1 MKDTNLLTIALP
13 ESAIAYLKQ
22 QAQLQGTSAERHA
35 AGILTQT
42 CSRPEWSDVAN
53 ATQAWPTQD
62 QRTSLLNLEH
72 RARRISA
79 DRVVPGW
86 RQVLA
91 AVISD
96 RASSMVSYADLYDQA
111 AALDLINRGHLVLD
125 AAEAGKEADG
135 A

>member
-1 MKDTNLLTIALP
+1 MHTITIALP
-13 ESAIAYLKQ
+13 ASTIAYLKQ
-22 QAQLQGTSAERHA
+22 QAELQGTSPDRHA

-42 CSRPEWSDVAN
+42 CSRPEWADVAA
-53 ATQAWPTQD
+53 ATRASLTHDLQA
-62 QRTSLLNLEH
+62 SLRNLEQ

-91 AVISD
+91 TIISD
-96 RASSMVSYADLYDQA
+96 RANSMLSYPDLYDET

-125 AAEAGKEADG
+125 AAEVDP
-135 A
+135 